1 MSGKYVPPNKRKKET
16 GNLFKRNIAKPPT
29 PPPAPEIE
37 NLASFPTFGES
48 KTGEPEV
55 SSSISYADY
64 IKKMHKKKK
73 PEIEPGWVK
82 IYKENGVIK
91 YKYGKKVRPN
101 HVNLRNFF
109 AECKRQRAIED
120 LEFHLD
126 RQEFLN
132 EIEDELSGGRSIESW
147 QVNDYLKERRKEKH
161 VELDSDSE
169 SDIPSDDDFDD
180 EFTRNK

>member
-1 MSGKYVPPNKRKKET
+1 MSGKYVPPNKRKQQTNRFTKNRE
-16 GNLFKRNIAKPPT
+16 KIPT

-37 NLASFPTFGES
+37 NLESFPSFGES
-48 KTGEPEV
+48 NTVEPEV

-73 PEIEPGWVK
+73 PDIEPGWVK
-82 IYKENGVIK
+82 IYKEDGMIK
-91 YKYGKKVRPN
+91 YKYGRKVRPN

-109 AECKRQRAIED
+109 AECKRQRAIEN

-132 EIEDELSGGRSIESW
+132 EIEDELSGGRSIDGW

-161 VELDSDSE
+161 VEIE
-169 SDIPSDDDFDD
+169 SDTESDVADD
-180 EFTRNK
+180 EYFEDEFIRNK